1 MSGNLREMG
10 LPELVQVLAQG
21 RKGGKLKIRAGN
33 DLGEIHFAEG
43 DVVNAFCSNKQI
55 AGVSFVGS
63 TAIAK
68 HVYRSCADAGK
79 RVQALGGAK
88 NFLAI
93 MPDSDLDKSIANAA
107 DSAYGCSGQRCLA
120 ASVVVAAATPL
131 RRPSP
136 ASLRGATGSCASSSR
151 PS

>member
-1 MSGNLREMG
+1 MSQATEA
-10 LPELVQVLAQG
+10 LAPAVKAGG
-21 RKGGKLKIRAGN
+21 R
-33 DLGEIHFAEG
+33 

-55 AGVSFVGS
+55 QGVSFVGS
-63 TAIAK
+63 TAVAR

-107 DSAYGCSGQRCLA
+107 DSAYGC
-120 ASVVVAAATPL
+120 
-131 RRPSP
+131 
-136 ASLRGATGSCASSSR
+136 
-151 PS
+151 